1 MKTRL
6 VVLAKSPEPG
16 RVKTRLT
23 PPLSPVQAAAVAR
36 AALQDTL
43 RAVLLAGGRTPPL
56 LALAGPP
63 GTWLP
68 GGFEVVRQQGDGL
81 DERIAAALAAAGG
94 PALLIGMDTP
104 QVGPRMLRSAMRR
117 LGSPGVDAVLG
128 AATDGGWWALGL
140 RVPDPG
146 AVRGIPMSTART
158 GSAQRER
165 LHRLGL
171 RIRELPVLRDVD
183 TFGDAL
189 AVAPTAPGGSFAREL
204 RGILEAGL
212 PAAVL
217 RCDDGHVVRLPVQR
231 WTGEPSAEER
241 LVLAWVEPPV
251 LDIGCGPGRHVA
263 SRPGAGHRSGP
274 LRGQPGP

>member
-94 PALLIGMDTP
+94 P
-104 QVGPRMLRSAMRR
+104 
-117 LGSPGVDAVLG
+117 
-128 AATDGGWWALGL
+128 
-140 RVPDPG
+140 DP
-146 AVRGIPMSTART
+146 P
-158 GSAQRER
+158 
-165 LHRLGL
+165 
-171 RIRELPVLRDVD
+171 
-183 TFGDAL
+183 
-189 AVAPTAPGGSFAREL
+189 
-204 RGILEAGL
+204 
-212 PAAVL
+212 
-217 RCDDGHVVRLPVQR
+217 
-231 WTGEPSAEER
+231 
-241 LVLAWVEPPV
+241 
-251 LDIGCGPGRHVA
+251 
-263 SRPGAGHRSGP
+263 PGAGRSGRATRRNP
-274 LRGQPGP
+274 

>member
-81 DERIAAALAAAGG
+81 DERIAA
-94 PALLIGMDTP
+94 P
-104 QVGPRMLRSAMRR
+104 SH
-117 LGSPGVDAVLG
+117 S
-128 AATDGGWWALGL
+128 
-140 RVPDPG
+140 
-146 AVRGIPMSTART
+146 RT
-158 GSAQRER
+158 GADAHARARVAGRRER
-165 LHRLGL
+165 SDL
-171 RIRELPVLRDVD
+171 RR
-183 TFGDAL
+183 
-189 AVAPTAPGGSFAREL
+189 
-204 RGILEAGL
+204 
-212 PAAVL
+212 
-217 RCDDGHVVRLPVQR
+217 
-231 WTGEPSAEER
+231 PSADPLE
-241 LVLAWVEPPV
+241 
-251 LDIGCGPGRHVA
+251 
-263 SRPGAGHRSGP
+263 SRGSH
-274 LRGQPGP
+274 